1 MTMSDDDLIRR
12 DDVLAAIGDA
22 AYKHLGHDA
31 YSNGMDAGARFQT
44 ERDLAAVR
52 ALPAV
57 TPRPMKDAPRDGT
70 KVLAWWPSPHSQES
84 HYVTTWCAVDDAG
97 REVWQSPFDSAP
109 VDETGWHIPT
119 RFLPHPPEGGSDA

>member
-1 MTMSDDDLIRR
+1 MSDKDMILRG
-12 DDVLAAIGDA
+12 DVLAAIGDA

-57 TPRPMKDAPRDGT
+57 TPRPMKDAPRNGK
-70 KVLAWWPSPHSQES
+70 KVLAEWPGVGWVSTE
-84 HYVTTWCAVDDAG
+84 WLRDAG
-97 REVWQSPFDSAP
+97 WGGWDSPVGHATPDDPNA
-109 VDETGWHIPT
+109 PT
-119 RFLPHPPEGGSDA
+119 RFIPHPTEGGSDA